1 METKFRPITH
11 IISNNTIRPLSIFEH
26 IPDPPPPVPVFDEV
40 TIGTQTWMAADL
52 AIDDGQG
59 GIYTAN
65 LSDVNG
71 YDLGTVYYYTHTAAL
86 RVADSINGWHLPTNS
101 EWQTLF
107 QYITNTYGESDPA
120 SLRSTYAWT
129 SNNGTNR
136 FGFNIL
142 PVGNYMYGTSM
153 ESIGSRTCYWAYD
166 DGSWSGRYICMRF
179 SEWAGDFINVY
190 GNESDDFQ
198 FTVRL
203 VKDN

>member
-11 IISNNTIRPLSIFEH
+11 IISNNTIRPLSIFEN
-26 IPDPPPPVPVFDEV
+26 IPDPPGPVFDEV

-86 RVADSINGWHLPTNS
+86 RVADSINGWHLPTYS

-107 QYITNTYGESDPA
+107 QYINNTYSESDPS
-120 SLRSTYAWT
+120 SLRSTYAWN

-166 DGSWSGRYICMRF
+166 ADSSPGRYKCMRF
-179 SEWAGDFINVY
+179 SEWTSDFTDVY
-190 GNESDDFQ
+190 SDESDDFQ

-203 VKDN
+203 IKD